1 MSNRHI
7 GSSFEDYLKEEDTF
21 EETEAQALKRVI
33 AWQVQEAMSAQHLTK
48 QEMARRMK
56 TSRTQL
62 ERFLDPLND
71 KVQLDTVQ
79 RAAMAVGKRVSIT
92 LEDA

>member
-1 MSNRHI
+1 
-7 GSSFEDYLKEEDTF
+7 
-21 EETEAQALKRVI
+21 VI
-33 AWQVQEAMSAQHLTK
+33 AWQVQEAMNAQHLTK

-92 LEDA
+92 LENA

>member
-1 MSNRHI
+1 M
-7 GSSFEDYLKEEDTF
+7 
-21 EETEAQALKRVI
+21 KRVI
-33 AWQVQEAMSAQHLTK
+33 AWQVQEAMTAQHLTK

-79 RAAMAVGKRVSIT
+79 RAAMAVGKRLSIT
-92 LEDA
+92 LENA